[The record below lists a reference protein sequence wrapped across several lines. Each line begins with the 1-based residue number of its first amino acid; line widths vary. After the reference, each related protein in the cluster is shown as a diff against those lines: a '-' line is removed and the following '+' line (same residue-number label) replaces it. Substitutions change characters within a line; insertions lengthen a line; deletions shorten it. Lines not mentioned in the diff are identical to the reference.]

1 MEPEFYVKKQPN
13 TLATTKCLTHYT
25 LNIASPQVWDSITV
39 IETFG
44 KECQKSLYMEKGKVT
59 SKFPKMATGGKTN
72 MFLPIALGSLGN
84 DDGDGDQNRK
94 KSNRFRLA
102 KQQLCTCI
110 TLFCTFLCCCCTTKP
125 WKCLILHFVEDRT
138 TRQGLSFPKTLIRSL
153 EFNSRKICKHLTN
166 WMSWN

>member
-84 DDGDGDQNRK
+84 DDGDGNQNRK

-102 KQQLCTCI
+102 KQQLY
-110 TLFCTFLCCCCTTKP
+110 TLFCTFLSRRCTTTT
-125 WKCLILHFVEDRT
+125 WKCLTWRFVEDRN
-138 TRQGLSFPKTLIRSL
+138 TRQQLSFSFPELWYKSL
-153 EFNSRKICKHLTN
+153 QLNSRKSLPSFDELYE
-166 WMSWN
+166 ME